1 MNNRLKQLIGV
12 ALVIIGALFLIV
24 AYLVGWT
31 SSNLVLLSALLVIR
45 IGIILHVK
53 LTKSSEKY

>member
-24 AYLVGWT
+24 AYLAGWT
-31 SSNLVLLSALLVIR
+31 SSNLVLLSALFIIVICVF
-45 IGIILHVK
+45 LHVK
-53 LTKSSEKY
+53 LAKSGEKY

>member
-12 ALVIIGALFLIV
+12 AQVIIGALFLIV

-31 SSNLVLLSALLVIR
+31 SSNLVLLSALLVII

>member
-24 AYLVGWT
+24 AYLAGWT
-31 SSNLVLLSALLVIR
+31 GSNIVLFIGLLLII
-45 IGIILHVK
+45 IGVILHVK
-53 LTKSSEKY
+53 LTKSGEKY

>member
-1 MNNRLKQLIGV
+1 MNNRLKRLIGV

-31 SSNLVLLSALLVIR
+31 SSNLVLLSALLVII

>member
-1 MNNRLKQLIGV
+1 MTNTVRSLLGV

-24 AYLVGWT
+24 AYLLGRT
-31 SSNLVLLSALLVIR
+31 SNNLVLLGGLLIII

-53 LTKSSEKY
+53 LTKSGEKY

>member
-1 MNNRLKQLIGV
+1 MTNRIRTLLGV

-31 SSNLVLLSALLVIR
+31 SSNLILLIGLIIIVL
-45 IGIILHVK
+45 GIILHVK
-53 LTKSSEKY
+53 LTKSGEKY

>member
-1 MNNRLKQLIGV
+1 MNSLGQLIGV

-31 SSNLVLLSALLVIR
+31 ASNIVLLIGLIIII

-53 LTKSSEKY
+53 LAKSGEKY

>member
-12 ALVIIGALFLIV
+12 ALVIIGALFPIV
-24 AYLVGWT
+24 AYLAGWT
-31 SSNLVLLSALLVIR
+31 GSNIVLLTGLIFII

-53 LTKSSEKY
+53 LTKSGEKY